1 MFAVRQK
8 KNKKNMDDRCR
19 EERGKARQ
27 KMEKCKYV
35 GRTEDIYREE
45 DRNKIKKE
53 RNRQRIREM
62 NIL

>member
-19 EERGKARQ
+19 EERGEARQ

-35 GRTEDIYREE
+35 GRRFAGQKTFTERKTEL
-45 DRNKIKKE
+45 KLKKKATGKE
-53 RNRQRIREM
+53 SGR
-62 NIL
+62 